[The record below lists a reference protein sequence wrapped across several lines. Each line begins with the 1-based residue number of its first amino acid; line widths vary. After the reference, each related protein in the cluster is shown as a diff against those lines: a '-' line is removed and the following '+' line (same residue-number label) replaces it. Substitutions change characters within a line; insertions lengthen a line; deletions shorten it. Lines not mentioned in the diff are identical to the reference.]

1 MLLRSADRLF
11 RTGYRLTTE
20 SQKTP
25 ECAGKIY
32 LVPTPIGNLGDI
44 TQRAV
49 EILNQVGLVACE
61 DTRVTGR
68 LFKHLNLKKK
78 LVSYHDF
85 NEMSRA
91 VRLVDEVRG
100 GQTIAV
106 VTDAGSPGIS
116 DPAYR
121 IVRTA
126 IDNGV
131 EIEALPGPTALIPAL
146 AASGLPTDRFFFEGF
161 LPNKSAARQKRL
173 TTISEFSHTL
183 IFYESPHRVH
193 KCLADMLEVL
203 GDRPACL
210 AREISKKFETYVRG
224 TVASIIE
231 AIADRKVKGEI
242 VLVVAGDKPSKAEK
256 TRRKE

>member
-1 MLLRSADRLF
+1 
-11 RTGYRLTTE
+11 LTTD
-20 SQKTP
+20 SQKKP
-25 ECAGKIY
+25 ECPGKIY

-49 EILNQVGLVACE
+49 EILNEVGLVACE

-68 LFKHLNLKKK
+68 LFKHLNLKKR

-91 VRLVDEVRG
+91 ARLVEEVRG

-121 IVRTA
+121 IVRAA
-126 IDNGV
+126 IDNDLEV
-131 EIEALPGPTALIPAL
+131 EALPGPSALIPAL

-173 TTISEFSHTL
+173 TAISEFPHTL
-183 IFYESPHRVH
+183 VFYESPHRVH
-193 KCLADMLEVL
+193 KCLADMLEVF

-210 AREISKKFETYVRG
+210 AREISKKFETYIRG
-224 TVASIIE
+224 TLASIIE
-231 AIADRKVKGEI
+231 TIADRKVEGEI
-242 VLVVAGDKPSKAEK
+242 VLVVAGDKPSKSDK
-256 TRRKE
+256 SRRQK